1 MTRRIY
7 IFDTTLRDG
16 EQAPGISL
24 NLREKVEIAEQLARL
39 EVDIIEA
46 GFPVTSPGEFEAVKA
61 IAKNVKGPVI
71 CGLARTDR
79 NDIDWAWEAIMFSE
93 RPLIHTFLSTSEYH
107 MKYQLKK
114 TRKQVL
120 EMTREAVSYAKKYV
134 EHVEF
139 SAMDA
144 TRSDPKF
151 LYQVYSEA
159 IKAGATVVNVPDT
172 VGYAVPDEFAA
183 LVKGIMNNVPGIED
197 VVISVHCHNDLG
209 LAVANSLAAVE
220 VGARQIEC
228 AINGIGERAGNTS
241 LEEIVMIINTRK
253 DALDMSTGV
262 NTKEI
267 YQASRLVS
275 MLTGYNVQPNKAV
288 VGDNAFAHESG
299 IHQDGVLKHRVT
311 YEIMNPEEVGLVESE
326 IYLGKHS
333 GRHALKTKLEEMGFY
348 LDDKGLE
355 RAFMRFKELAGKKKE
370 IAVKDLEAIALDEI
384 RTLEELFQ
392 LEYMQSSS
400 GSGAI
405 PIAAVKLT
413 KENKSY
419 EATATGDGQVDAVC
433 KAILKAS
440 RVKARLKSYQVQAV
454 TRGLDAMGDVSV
466 KIDIAGHD
474 VVGRGVSP
482 DIIEA
487 SARAYVNAIN
497 RAMQKGLLEKKKL
510 ARKAK
515 SKAGK
520 AKAAAPKAKTA
531 AKPKAKTAGKA
542 KTAAKPKAKTA
553 GKAKAAAPKAKT
565 AAKPK
570 SKTAAKPKSKT
581 KTSSK

>member
-1 MTRRIY
+1 MTQRIY
-7 IFDTTLRDG
+7 VFDTTLRDG

-24 NLREKVEIAEQLARL
+24 NQREKVEIAEQLARL

-46 GFPVTSPGEFEAVKA
+46 GFPVSSPSEFEAVKA

-71 CGLARTDR
+71 CALARTER
-79 NDIDWAWEAIMFSE
+79 NDIDWTWEALMFAE
-93 RPLIHTFLSTSEYH
+93 RPLIHTFISTSESH
-107 MKYQLKK
+107 MKHQLKK
-114 TRKQVL
+114 TPKQVL
-120 EMTREAVSYAKKYV
+120 EMARDAVTYSRKYV
-134 EHVEF
+134 ENVEF

-159 IKAGATVVNVPDT
+159 IKAGATVINIPDT
-172 VGYAVPDEFAA
+172 VGYAVPDEFAE
-183 LVKGIMNNVPGIED
+183 LVKGIMDNVPGIED

-209 LAVANSLAAVE
+209 LAVANSLAAAR

-228 AINGIGERAGNTS
+228 AINGLGERAGNCS
-241 LEEIVMIINTRK
+241 LEEVVMVINTRR
-253 DALDMSTGV
+253 DATDMTTGV
-262 NTKEI
+262 NTREI

-299 IHQDGVLKHRVT
+299 IHQDGVLKQRQT
-311 YEIMNPEEVGLVESE
+311 YEIMNPEDVGLVESE

-333 GRHALKTKLEEMGFY
+333 GRHALKIKLEEMGFY

-370 IAVKDLEAIALDEI
+370 ISVKDIEAIALDEI
-384 RTLEELFQ
+384 RTLEELF
-392 LEYMQSSS
+392 LLDYMQSSS
-400 GSGAI
+400 GTGAI
-405 PIAAVKLT
+405 PMAAVKLSREG
-413 KENKSY
+413 KGF
-419 EATATGDGQVDAVC
+419 EATSTGDGQVDAVC
-433 KAILKAS
+433 SALLKATK
-440 RVKARLKSYQVQAV
+440 VKAKLKAYQVQAI
-454 TRGLDAMGDVSV
+454 TKGLDAMGDVTI
-466 KIDIAGHD
+466 KLDIEGHE

-497 RAMQKGLLEKKKL
+497 RALQKGLLEKKKL

-515 SKAGK
+515 TAPKTSSKGK
-520 AKAAAPKAKTA
+520 AKTKTAPKAKSA
-531 AKPKAKTAGKA
+531 SKGGSKAKS
-542 KTAAKPKAKTA
+542 AARK
-553 GKAKAAAPKAKT
+553 
-565 AAKPK
+565 K
-570 SKTAAKPKSKT
+570 S
-581 KTSSK
+581 

>member
-1 MTRRIY
+1 MTQRIY

-24 NLREKVEIAEQLARL
+24 NQREKVEIAEQLARL

-46 GFPVTSPGEFEAVKA
+46 GFPVSSPSEFEAVKA

-71 CGLARTDR
+71 CALARTER
-79 NDIDWAWEAIMFSE
+79 NDIDWAWEALMFAE
-93 RPLIHTFLSTSEYH
+93 RPLIHTFVSTSESH
-107 MKYQLKK
+107 MKHQLKK
-114 TRKQVL
+114 TPKQVL
-120 EMTREAVSYAKKYV
+120 EMARDAVAYSRKYV
-134 EHVEF
+134 ENVEF

-159 IKAGATVVNVPDT
+159 IKAGATVINIPDT

-183 LVKGIMNNVPGIED
+183 LVKGIMDNVEGIED
-197 VVISVHCHNDLG
+197 VVVSVHCHNDLG
-209 LAVANSLAAVE
+209 LAVANSLAAAK

-228 AINGIGERAGNTS
+228 AINGLGERAGNCS
-241 LEEIVMIINTRK
+241 LEEMVMVINTRK
-253 DALDMSTGV
+253 DATDMTTGV
-262 NTKEI
+262 NTREI

-299 IHQDGVLKHRVT
+299 IHQDGVLKHRET
-311 YEIMNPEEVGLVESE
+311 YEIMQPEDVGLVESD

-355 RAFMRFKELAGKKKE
+355 RAFIRFKELAGKKKE
-370 IAVKDLEAIALDEI
+370 VAVKDLEAIALDEI

-392 LEYMQSSS
+392 LDYMQSSS
-400 GSGAI
+400 GTGAI
-405 PIAAVKLT
+405 PIAAVRLSREGKG
-413 KENKSY
+413 Y
-419 EATATGDGQVDAVC
+419 EATSTGDGQVDAVC
-433 KAILKAS
+433 RAIVKATKVKAKLKA
-440 RVKARLKSYQVQAV
+440 YQVQAI
-454 TRGLDAMGDVSV
+454 TKGLDAMGDVTV
-466 KIDIAGHD
+466 KLDIEGHE

-497 RAMQKGLLEKKKL
+497 RAVQKGLMEKKKL

-515 SKAGK
+515 SSGAVRKTASRK
-520 AKAAAPKAKTA
+520 AAPKKTASKKAAPKKTA
-531 AKPKAKTAGKA
+531 AK
-542 KTAAKPKAKTA
+542 
-553 GKAKAAAPKAKT
+553 
-565 AAKPK
+565 K
-570 SKTAAKPKSKT
+570 SKR
-581 KTSSK
+581 

>member
-1 MTRRIY
+1 MTERIY

-24 NLREKVEIAEQLARL
+24 NQREKVEIAEQLARL

-46 GFPVTSPGEFEAVKA
+46 GFPVSSPGEFEAVKS

-71 CGLARTDR
+71 CALARADR
-79 NDIDWAWEAIMFSE
+79 NDIDWAWEAIMFAE

-107 MKYQLKK
+107 LKYQLKK
-114 TRKQVL
+114 SRKQVL
-120 EMTREAVSYAKKYV
+120 EMAKEAVSYAKKYV
-134 EHVEF
+134 ENVEF

-144 TRSDPKF
+144 SRSDPEF
-151 LYQVYSEA
+151 LYQVISES
-159 IKAGATVVNVPDT
+159 IKAGATIINVPDT
-172 VGYAVPDEFAA
+172 VGYAVPDEFAE
-183 LVKGIMNNVPGIED
+183 LVRGIMDNVPGIEN
-197 VVISVHCHNDLG
+197 VRVSVHCHNDLG
-209 LAVANSLAAVE
+209 LAVANSLAAAR

-228 AINGIGERAGNTS
+228 AINGIGERAGNAS

-253 DALDMSTGV
+253 DATDMTTGV
-262 NTKEI
+262 NTREI

-299 IHQDGVLKHRVT
+299 IHQDGMLKHRVT
-311 YEIMNPEEVGLVESE
+311 YEIMEPEDVGLVESE

-333 GRHALKTKLEEMGFY
+333 GRHALKNKLEEMGFY

-370 IAVKDLEAIALDEI
+370 VAVKDIEAIALDEI

-392 LEYMQSSS
+392 LDYMQSSS

-413 KENKSY
+413 REKRSY
-419 EATATGDGQVDAVC
+419 EASATGDGQVDAVC
-433 KAILKAS
+433 KAIQKAAKI
-440 RVKARLKSYQVQAV
+440 KARLVSFQVQAI
-454 TRGLDAMGDVSV
+454 TKGLDAMGDVTI
-466 KIDIAGHD
+466 KLGIDDHE

-497 RAMQKGLLEKKKL
+497 RAVQKGLLEKKKL
-510 ARKAK
+510 ARKAR
-515 SKAGK
+515 STGS
-520 AKAAAPKAKTA
+520 P
-531 AKPKAKTAGKA
+531 GKA
-542 KTAAKPKAKTA
+542 KTGQSTRPAAKKTTSKSRTASRARKKSGA
-553 GKAKAAAPKAKT
+553 GGDK
-565 AAKPK
+565 
-570 SKTAAKPKSKT
+570 
-581 KTSSK
+581 

>member
-1 MTRRIY
+1 MTQRIY
-7 IFDTTLRDG
+7 VFDTTLRDG

-24 NLREKVEIAEQLARL
+24 NQREKVEIAEQLARL

-46 GFPVTSPGEFEAVKA
+46 GFPVSSPSEFEAVKA

-71 CGLARTDR
+71 CALARTER
-79 NDIDWAWEAIMFSE
+79 NDIDWAWEALMFAE
-93 RPLIHTFLSTSEYH
+93 RPLIHTFISTSESH
-107 MKYQLKK
+107 MKHQLKK
-114 TRKQVL
+114 TPKQVL
-120 EMTREAVSYAKKYV
+120 EMARDAVTYSRKYV
-134 EHVEF
+134 ENVEF

-159 IKAGATVVNVPDT
+159 IKAGATVINIPDT
-172 VGYAVPDEFAA
+172 VGYAVPDEFAE
-183 LVKGIMNNVPGIED
+183 LVKGIMDNVPGIED

-209 LAVANSLAAVE
+209 LAVANSLAAAR

-228 AINGIGERAGNTS
+228 AINGLGERAGNCS
-241 LEEIVMIINTRK
+241 LEEVVMVINTRR
-253 DALDMSTGV
+253 DATDMTTGV
-262 NTKEI
+262 NTREI

-299 IHQDGVLKHRVT
+299 IHQDGVLKQRQT
-311 YEIMNPEEVGLVESE
+311 YEIMNPEDVGLVESE

-333 GRHALKTKLEEMGFY
+333 GRHALKIKLEEMGFY

-370 IAVKDLEAIALDEI
+370 ISVKDIEAIALDEI
-384 RTLEELFQ
+384 RTLEELF
-392 LEYMQSSS
+392 LLDYMQSSS
-400 GSGAI
+400 GTGAI
-405 PIAAVKLT
+405 PMAAVKLSREG
-413 KENKSY
+413 KGF
-419 EATATGDGQVDAVC
+419 EATSTGDGQVDAVC
-433 KAILKAS
+433 SALLKATK
-440 RVKARLKSYQVQAV
+440 VKAKLKAYQVQAI
-454 TRGLDAMGDVSV
+454 TKGLDAMGDVTI
-466 KIDIAGHD
+466 KLDIEGHE

-497 RAMQKGLLEKKKL
+497 RALQKGLLEKKKL

-515 SKAGK
+515 TAPKTSSKGK
-520 AKAAAPKAKTA
+520 AKTKTAPKAKSA
-531 AKPKAKTAGKA
+531 SKGGSKAKS
-542 KTAAKPKAKTA
+542 AARK
-553 GKAKAAAPKAKT
+553 
-565 AAKPK
+565 K
-570 SKTAAKPKSKT
+570 S
-581 KTSSK
+581 

>member
-1 MTRRIY
+1 MAERIY

-24 NLREKVEIAEQLARL
+24 NQREKLEIAEQLARL

-46 GFPVTSPGEFEAVKA
+46 GFPITSPGEFEAVKA

-71 CGLARTDR
+71 CALARTDR
-79 NDIDWAWEAIMFSE
+79 RDIDCAWEAIMFAE
-93 RPLIHTFLSTSEYH
+93 RPLIHTFLSTSRYH
-107 MKYQLKK
+107 MEYQLKK
-114 TRKQVL
+114 TPKQVV
-120 EMTREAVSYAKKYV
+120 EMTKEAVSYAKKYT
-134 EHVEF
+134 ENVEF

-144 TRSDPKF
+144 TRSDPEF
-151 LYQVYSEA
+151 LYQVYAEA
-159 IKAGATVVNVPDT
+159 IKAGATIINVPDT

-183 LVKGIMNNVPGIED
+183 LVKGIMENVPGIEE
-197 VVISVHCHNDLG
+197 VVVSVHCHNDLG
-209 LAVANSLAAVE
+209 LAVANSLAAAR

-228 AINGIGERAGNTS
+228 AINGLGERAGNAS

-253 DALDMSTGV
+253 DALNMTTGV
-262 NTKEI
+262 NTREI
-267 YQASRLVS
+267 FQTSRLAS
-275 MLTGYNVQPNKAV
+275 MLTGYVVQPNKAV

-299 IHQDGVLKHRVT
+299 IHQDGVLKHRST
-311 YEIMNPEEVGLVESE
+311 YEIMRPEDVGLAESE

-355 RAFMRFKELAGKKKE
+355 RAFVRFKELASKKKE
-370 IAVKDLEAIALDEI
+370 ITVKDLEAIALDEI

-400 GSGAI
+400 GTGAI
-405 PIAAVKLT
+405 PIAAVKLSR
-413 KENKSY
+413 EGRSY

-433 KAILKAS
+433 KAVQKATK
-440 RVKARLKSYQVQAV
+440 VKAKLVAYQVQAI
-454 TRGLDAMGDVSV
+454 TKGLDAMGDVTI
-466 KIDIAGHD
+466 KLELDGHE

-487 SARAYVNAIN
+487 SARAYINAIN
-497 RAMQKGLLEKKKL
+497 RAVQKGLLEKKKL

-515 SKAGK
+515 TTARKPG
-520 AKAAAPKAKTA
+520 A
-531 AKPKAKTAGKA
+531 AKP
-542 KTAAKPKAKTA
+542 
-553 GKAKAAAPKAKT
+553 APR
-565 AAKPK
+565 K
-570 SKTAAKPKSKT
+570 SKST
-581 KTSSK
+581 KK

>member
-1 MTRRIY
+1 MTQRIY

-24 NLREKVEIAEQLARL
+24 NQREKVEIAEQLARL
-39 EVDIIEA
+39 EVDAIEA
-46 GFPVTSPGEFEAVKA
+46 GFPVSSPAEFEAVKA
-61 IAKNVKGPVI
+61 IAKNVKGPII
-71 CGLARTDR
+71 CALSRTDR
-79 NDIDWAWEAIMFSE
+79 NDIDWAWEALMFAE
-93 RPLIHTFLSTSEYH
+93 RPLIHTFVSTSEYH

-114 TRKQVL
+114 GPKQVL
-120 EMTREAVSYAKKYV
+120 EMAREAVAYARKYT
-134 EHVEF
+134 ENVEF

-151 LYQVYSEA
+151 LYEVYTAA
-159 IKAGATVVNVPDT
+159 IKAGATVINIPDT
-172 VGYAVPDEFAA
+172 VGYAIPDEFAA
-183 LVKGIMNNVPGIED
+183 LVKGIMDNVPGIEN
-197 VVISVHCHNDLG
+197 VTVSVHCHNDLG
-209 LAVANSLAAVE
+209 LAVANSLAAAR

-228 AINGIGERAGNTS
+228 AINGLGERAGNCS

-253 DALDMSTGV
+253 DATDLTTGV
-262 NTKEI
+262 NSREI

-311 YEIMNPEEVGLVESE
+311 YEIMQPEEVGLVESE

-348 LDDKGLE
+348 LDDNGLE
-355 RAFMRFKELAGKKKE
+355 RAFIRFKELAGKKKE
-370 IAVKDLEAIALDEI
+370 VAVKDLEAIALDEI

-392 LEYMQSSS
+392 LDYMQSSS
-400 GSGAI
+400 GTGAI
-405 PIAAVKLT
+405 PIAAVKISREG
-413 KENKSY
+413 KGY
-419 EATATGDGQVDAVC
+419 EAASTGDGQVDAVC
-433 KAILKAS
+433 RAILKATK
-440 RVKARLKSYQVQAV
+440 VKAKLKAYQVQAI
-454 TRGLDAMGDVSV
+454 TKGLDAMGDVTV
-466 KIDIAGHD
+466 KLDIEGHE

-497 RAMQKGLLEKKKL
+497 RAVQKGLMEKKKL

-515 SKAGK
+515 SAGTVKKAVK
-520 AKAAAPKAKTA
+520 KSPAKKTA
-531 AKPKAKTAGKA
+531 AKKAKK
-542 KTAAKPKAKTA
+542 
-553 GKAKAAAPKAKT
+553 
-565 AAKPK
+565 
-570 SKTAAKPKSKT
+570 
-581 KTSSK
+581 

>member
-1 MTRRIY
+1 
-7 IFDTTLRDG
+7 
-16 EQAPGISL
+16 
-24 NLREKVEIAEQLARL
+24 
-39 EVDIIEA
+39 
-46 GFPVTSPGEFEAVKA
+46 
-61 IAKNVKGPVI
+61 
-71 CGLARTDR
+71 
-79 NDIDWAWEAIMFSE
+79 
-93 RPLIHTFLSTSEYH
+93 
-107 MKYQLKK
+107 
-114 TRKQVL
+114 
-120 EMTREAVSYAKKYV
+120 
-134 EHVEF
+134 
-139 SAMDA
+139 
-144 TRSDPKF
+144 
-151 LYQVYSEA
+151 
-159 IKAGATVVNVPDT
+159 
-172 VGYAVPDEFAA
+172 
-183 LVKGIMNNVPGIED
+183 
-197 VVISVHCHNDLG
+197 
-209 LAVANSLAAVE
+209 VE

-228 AINGIGERAGNTS
+228 AINGIGERAGNAS
-241 LEEIVMIINTRK
+241 LEELVMIINTRK
-253 DALDMSTGV
+253 DALDMTTGV

-311 YEIMNPEEVGLVESE
+311 YEIMSPEDVGLVESE

-348 LDDKGLE
+348 LDDNGLE

-405 PIAAVKLT
+405 PIAAIKLT
-413 KENKSY
+413 KENRSY

-433 KAILKAS
+433 KAILKAT
-440 RVKARLKSYQVQAV
+440 RVKAQLKSYQVQAV
-454 TRGLDAMGDVSV
+454 TKGLDAIGDVSV
-466 KIDIAGHD
+466 KLDIEGHE

-515 SKAGK
+515 
-520 AKAAAPKAKTA
+520 
-531 AKPKAKTAGKA
+531 AGKA
-542 KTAAKPKAKTA
+542 KTAQTKPKTPAK
-553 GKAKAAAPKAKT
+553 PKAKT

-570 SKTAAKPKSKT
+570 SKTRGSTGSAAKPKTTAKP
-581 KTSSK
+581 KAKKKASSK

>member
-1 MTRRIY
+1 MAERIY

-24 NLREKVEIAEQLARL
+24 NQREKLEIAEQLARL

-46 GFPVTSPGEFEAVKA
+46 GFPITSPGEFEAVKA

-71 CGLARTDR
+71 CALARTDR
-79 NDIDWAWEAIMFSE
+79 KDIDCAWEAIMFAE
-93 RPLIHTFLSTSEYH
+93 RPLIHTFLSTSRYH
-107 MKYQLKK
+107 MEYQLKK
-114 TRKQVL
+114 TPKQVL
-120 EMTREAVSYAKKYV
+120 EMTKEAVSYAKKYT
-134 EHVEF
+134 ENVEF

-151 LYQVYSEA
+151 LYQVYGEA
-159 IKAGATVVNVPDT
+159 IKAGATIINVPDT

-183 LVKGIMNNVPGIED
+183 LVKGIMENVPGIEK
-197 VVISVHCHNDLG
+197 VVVSVHCHNDLG
-209 LAVANSLAAVE
+209 LAVANSLAAAR

-228 AINGIGERAGNTS
+228 AVNGLGERAGNAS

-253 DALDMSTGV
+253 DALNMTTGI
-262 NTKEI
+262 NTREI
-267 YQASRLVS
+267 FQTSRLVS
-275 MLTGYNVQPNKAV
+275 MLTGYVVQPNKAV

-299 IHQDGVLKHRVT
+299 IHQDGVLKHRST
-311 YEIMNPEEVGLVESE
+311 YEIMRPEDVGLAESE

-348 LDDKGLE
+348 LDDSGLE
-355 RAFMRFKELAGKKKE
+355 RAFVRFKELASKKKE
-370 IAVKDLEAIALDEI
+370 ITVKDLEAIALDEI

-400 GSGAI
+400 GTGAI
-405 PIAAVKLT
+405 PIAAVKLSR
-413 KENKSY
+413 EGKSY

-433 KAILKAS
+433 KAVQKATK
-440 RVKARLKSYQVQAV
+440 VKAKLVAYQVQAI
-454 TRGLDAMGDVSV
+454 TKGLDAMGDVTI
-466 KIDIAGHD
+466 KLELDGHE

-487 SARAYVNAIN
+487 SARAYINAIN
-497 RAMQKGLLEKKKL
+497 RAVQKGLLEKKKL

-515 SKAGK
+515 TT
-520 AKAAAPKAKTA
+520 AKKSGP
-531 AKPKAKTAGKA
+531 AKPAPRKSRSAKK
-542 KTAAKPKAKTA
+542 
-553 GKAKAAAPKAKT
+553 
-565 AAKPK
+565 
-570 SKTAAKPKSKT
+570 
-581 KTSSK
+581 

>member
-1 MTRRIY
+1 
-7 IFDTTLRDG
+7 
-16 EQAPGISL
+16 
-24 NLREKVEIAEQLARL
+24 
-39 EVDIIEA
+39 
-46 GFPVTSPGEFEAVKA
+46 
-61 IAKNVKGPVI
+61 
-71 CGLARTDR
+71 
-79 NDIDWAWEAIMFSE
+79 MFSE

-134 EHVEF
+134 ENVEF

-151 LYQVYSEA
+151 LYQVYNEA
-159 IKAGATVVNVPDT
+159 IKAGATVINIPDT

-183 LVKGIMNNVPGIED
+183 LVKGVVNNVPGIED
-197 VVISVHCHNDLG
+197 VVVSVHCHNDLG
-209 LAVANSLAAVE
+209 LAVANSLAAAK

-228 AINGIGERAGNTS
+228 AINGIGERAGNAS
-241 LEEIVMIINTRK
+241 LEELIMIINTRK
-253 DALDMSTGV
+253 DALDMTTGV
-262 NTKEI
+262 NTREI

-311 YEIMNPEEVGLVESE
+311 YEIMSPEDVGLVESE

-392 LEYMQSSS
+392 LDYMQSSS

-405 PIAAVKLT
+405 PIAAIKLS

-433 KAILKAS
+433 KAILKAT
-440 RVKARLKSYQVQAV
+440 RVKAQLKSYQVQAV
-454 TRGLDAMGDVSV
+454 TKGLDAIGDVSV
-466 KIDIAGHD
+466 KLDIGGHE

-497 RAMQKGLLEKKKL
+497 RAMQKGLMEKKKL

-515 SKAGK
+515 ASKAKTTQPKAKTTAKAKPKAGK
-520 AKAAAPKAKTA
+520 AKAA
-531 AKPKAKTAGKA
+531 GS
-542 KTAAKPKAKTA
+542 
-553 GKAKAAAPKAKT
+553 KAKAAAKPGSATKARTAAKSKSKAKT
-565 AAKPK
+565 
-570 SKTAAKPKSKT
+570 SKK
-581 KTSSK
+581 